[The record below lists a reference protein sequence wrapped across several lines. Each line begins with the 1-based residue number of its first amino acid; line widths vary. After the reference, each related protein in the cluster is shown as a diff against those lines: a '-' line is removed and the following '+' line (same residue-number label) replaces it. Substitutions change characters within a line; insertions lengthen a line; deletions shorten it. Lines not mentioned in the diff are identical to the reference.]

1 MQGNEDDYVT
11 NVEMEGIEN
20 KKEVVQ
26 EISLAINNAI
36 NNANTSTI
44 EFEAVVFRVYNYVYF
59 LLF

>member
-1 MQGNEDDYVT
+1 MLQMLRMIMERIED
-11 NVEMEGIEN
+11 

-44 EFEAVVFRVYNYVYF
+44 EFKAVVFRVYDYVYF